1 MNMKRRLIWLSGLV
15 IIALIGVGLFLTG
28 GVTLSPMASSAQQPT
43 PVPTVTIR
51 PATQVA
57 QVSASG
63 NVDLAV
69 QQPVV
74 FQVSGTVDSVPVQV
88 GDNVKAG
95 DTLASLDTT
104 TLQEAVQQAQ
114 LTVQQDQAQLDDLVA
129 PPLQA
134 DVQAAQADLASAQAA
149 YQNLLAGQTPDQ
161 ITQLSAALVK
171 AQIALQQAQ
180 EAYNQVAW
188 RNDIGAS
195 TESANLQSATI
206 DYQSAK
212 AAYDQ
217 ATAPPTAADIAS
229 AKAAIVDAQDK
240 LDQLLAGP
248 NQASQRADEI
258 TVQQAQLNLA
268 TAQAN
273 LAQAVLRAPI
283 SGTVLAVN
291 VKVGQMVSSGTEAVT
306 LGDLSTLELTV
317 DVAEVDVLR
326 IAVGQPAQISI
337 DALPNTTFN
346 GTVERIAPSST
357 SVSGVVDY
365 VTTIRFTSSDLSQIR
380 PGMTAVASIVN
391 QQESSGWLVPQ
402 NAVRKDTNGSYVLLV
417 QNGQQTQVNVTT
429 GPTQGEFIVV
439 FSSELHAGDMVVGS
453 VTTPAVQPGATPAG
467 GPGGFGGFQNLRPG
481 AGGGGRPPG
490 D

>member
-1 MNMKRRLIWLSGLV
+1 MKRGLIWFSGL
-15 IIALIGVGLFLTG
+15 IIIVLIGVGLFLSGDVALGPAT
-28 GVTLSPMASSAQQPT
+28 SSAQQPT
-43 PVPTVTIR
+43 PVPTATIR

-57 QVSASG
+57 QVSAAG

-88 GDNVKAG
+88 GDNVKPG

-104 TLQEAVQQAQ
+104 VLQQAVQQAQ
-114 LTVQQDQAQLDDLVA
+114 LTVGQDQAQLDDLVA

-149 YQNLLAGQTPDQ
+149 YQNLLAGETQDQ
-161 ITQLSAALVK
+161 ITQLSATLIK

-180 EAYNQVAW
+180 QAYDQVAW
-188 RNDIGAS
+188 RNDVGAS
-195 TESANLQSATI
+195 TEAANLQSATI

-217 ATAPPTAADIAS
+217 AIAPPTAADIAS

-240 LDQLLAGP
+240 LDQLLASP
-248 NQASQRADEI
+248 NQASKRADELTI
-258 TVQQAQLNLA
+258 QQAQLNLA
-268 TAQAN
+268 AAQAN

-283 SGTVLAVN
+283 SGTVLAVD
-291 VKVGQMVSSGTEAVT
+291 VQVGQIVSSGTEAVT
-306 LGDLSTLELTV
+306 LGDLSTLELVV
-317 DVAEVDVLR
+317 DVAEVDVPR

-337 DALPNTTFN
+337 DALPGKTFK
-346 GTVERIAPSST
+346 GAVERIDPSST

-365 VTTIRFTSSDLSQIR
+365 LTTIRFTSSDLSQIR

-391 QQESSGWLVPQ
+391 TQESSGWLVPQ
-402 NAVRKDTNGSYVLLV
+402 NSVHKGTKGSYVLVV
-417 QNGQQTQVNVTT
+417 QNGKQTQVNVTT
-429 GPTQGEFIVV
+429 GPTDGEWIVV
-439 FSSELHAGDMVVGS
+439 FSPALHAGDVVVGS
-453 VTTPAVQPGATPAG
+453 VTTSSSQSGA
-467 GPGGFGGFQNLRPG
+467 GGFGGFRNLSPG
-481 AGGGGRPPG
+481 AGSGRGPG

>member
-1 MNMKRRLIWLSGLV
+1 MKRGLIWFSGL
-15 IIALIGVGLFLTG
+15 IIIVLIGVGLFLSGDVALGPT
-28 GVTLSPMASSAQQPT
+28 TSSAQQPT
-43 PVPTVTIR
+43 PVPTTTIR

-63 NVDLAV
+63 NVDLAI

-88 GDNVKAG
+88 GDNVKSG
-95 DTLASLDTT
+95 DTLASLDTAV
-104 TLQEAVQQAQ
+104 LQEAVQQAQ
-114 LTVQQDQAQLDDLVA
+114 LTVEQDQAQLDDLVA

-149 YQNLLAGQTPDQ
+149 YKNLLAGETQDQ
-161 ITQLSAALVK
+161 ITQLSATLIK

-188 RNDIGAS
+188 RNDVGAS
-195 TESANLQSATI
+195 TEAANLQSATI

-217 ATAPPTAADIAS
+217 AIAPPTAADIAS

-240 LDQLLAGP
+240 LDQLLTGP
-248 NQASQRADEI
+248 NQASQRADELTI
-258 TVQQAQLNLA
+258 QQAQLNLA
-268 TAQAN
+268 AAQAS

-283 SGTVLAVN
+283 SGTVLAVD
-291 VKVGQMVSSGTEAVT
+291 VQVGQMVSSGTEAVT
-306 LGDLSTLELTV
+306 LGDLSTLELVV
-317 DVAEVDVLR
+317 DVAEVDVPR

-337 DALPNTTFN
+337 DALPGKTFK
-346 GTVERIAPSST
+346 GAVERIDPSST

-365 VTTIRFTSSDLSQIR
+365 LTTIRFTSSDLSQIR

-391 QQESSGWLVPQ
+391 TQESSGWLVPQ
-402 NAVRKDTNGSYVLLV
+402 NSVHKGTKGSYVLVV
-417 QNGQQTQVNVTT
+417 QNGKQTQVNVTT
-429 GPTQGEFIVV
+429 GPTDGEWIVV
-439 FSSELHAGDMVVGS
+439 FSPELHAGDVVVGS
-453 VTTPAVQPGATPAG
+453 VTTPATQPGATPGA
-467 GPGGFGGFQNLRPG
+467 GGFGGFRNLSPG
-481 AGGGGRPPG
+481 AGGSGRPG

>member
-1 MNMKRRLIWLSGLV
+1 MKRTVIWFLGLV
-15 IIALIGVGLFLTG
+15 IIVLIGAGLFLTG
-28 GVTLSPMASSAQQPT
+28 TFTLGPTARAQQPT
-43 PVPTVTIR
+43 PVPTVTVR

-57 QVSASG
+57 QVSAAGS
-63 NVDLAV
+63 VDLAV

-88 GDNVKAG
+88 GDNVKPG
-95 DTLASLDTT
+95 DTLASLDITD
-104 TLQEAVQQAQ
+104 LQEAAQQAQ
-114 LTVQQDQAQLDDLVA
+114 LTVEQDQAQLDSLLA

-134 DVQAAQADLASAQAA
+134 DVQAAQAELASAQAA

-180 EAYNQVAW
+180 EAYNQVSW

-195 TESANLQSATI
+195 TEAANLQSATI

-212 AAYDQ
+212 AAYDE

-248 NQASQRADEI
+248 NQANQRADEI
-258 TVQQAQLNLA
+258 TVQQAQLNLQ
-268 TAQAN
+268 TAQAD
-273 LAQAVLRAPI
+273 LSQAALHAPI
-283 SGTVLAVN
+283 SGTVLAEN
-291 VKVGQMVSSGTEAVT
+291 VQVGQMVSAGTEAVT
-306 LGDLSTLELTV
+306 LGDLSTLELVV
-317 DVAEVDVLR
+317 DVAEVDVPR
-326 IAVGQPAQISI
+326 IAVGQRAQISI
-337 DALPNTTFN
+337 DALPGKTFD
-346 GTVERIAPSST
+346 GTVERIDPSST

-365 VTTIRFTSSDLSQIR
+365 PVTIGFTSSDLSQIR

-402 NAVRKDTNGSYVLLV
+402 DAVHKGTDGSYVLVV
-417 QNGQQTQVNVTT
+417 QNGQQAQVNVTT
-429 GPTQGEFIVV
+429 GPTDGEWIVV
-439 FSSELHAGDMVVGS
+439 FSPTLHAGSVVVGS
-453 VTTPAVQPGATPAG
+453 VTSPATQPGATPAG
-467 GPGGFGGFQNLRPG
+467 RDGFGGFRNLRPG

>member
-1 MNMKRRLIWLSGLV
+1 MKHRLIWFSGL
-15 IIALIGVGLFLTG
+15 IIIVLVGVGLFLVG
-28 GVTLSPMASSAQQPT
+28 DVTLGPTASSAQQPT
-43 PVPTVTIR
+43 PVPTITIR

-74 FQVSGTVDSVPVQV
+74 FQVSGTVDRVPVQV

-104 TLQEAVQQAQ
+104 ALQQAVQQAQ
-114 LTVQQDQAQLDDLVA
+114 LTVEQDQAQLDNLVA

-149 YQNLLAGQTPDQ
+149 YQNLLAGQTQDQ
-161 ITQLSAALVK
+161 ITQLSATLVK

-180 EAYNQVAW
+180 QAYDQVAW
-188 RNDIGAS
+188 RNDVAAS
-195 TESANLQSATI
+195 TEAANLQSATI

-217 ATAPPTAADIAS
+217 AIAPPTAADIAS

-248 NQASQRADEI
+248 NQASQRADEL
-258 TVQQAQLNLA
+258 TVQQAQLSLA
-268 TAQAN
+268 AAQAN

-283 SGTVLAVN
+283 SGTVLAVD
-291 VKVGQMVSSGTEAVT
+291 VQVGQMVSSGTEAVT
-306 LGDLSTLELTV
+306 LGDLSTLELVV
-317 DVAEVDVLR
+317 DVAEVDVPR

-346 GTVERIAPSST
+346 GTVERIDPSST

-365 VTTIRFTSSDLSQIR
+365 VTTIRFTSSDLSQVR

-391 QQESSGWLVPQ
+391 KQVSSGWLVPQ
-402 NAVRKDTNGSYVLLV
+402 NAVHKGTSGSYVLVV
-417 QNGQQTQVNVTT
+417 QSGKQTQVNVTT

-439 FSSELHAGDMVVGS
+439 FSPDLHAGDVVVGS
-453 VTTPAVQPGATPAG
+453 VTTPATQPGATPGAG
-467 GPGGFGGFQNLRPG
+467 GFNQFRNLRPG
-481 AGGGGRPPG
+481 AGGGGRPG

>member
-1 MNMKRRLIWLSGLV
+1 MKRGLIWFSGL
-15 IIALIGVGLFLTG
+15 IIIVLIGVGLFLSGDVALGPAT
-28 GVTLSPMASSAQQPT
+28 SSAQQPT
-43 PVPTVTIR
+43 PVPTATIR

-57 QVSASG
+57 QVSAAG

-88 GDNVKAG
+88 GDNVKPG
-95 DTLASLDTT
+95 DTLVSLDTT
-104 TLQEAVQQAQ
+104 VLQQAVQQAQ
-114 LTVQQDQAQLDDLVA
+114 LTVGQDQAQLDDLVA

-149 YQNLLAGQTPDQ
+149 YQNLLAGETQDQ
-161 ITQLSAALVK
+161 ITQLSATLIK

-180 EAYNQVAW
+180 QAYDQVAW
-188 RNDIGAS
+188 RNDVGAS
-195 TESANLQSATI
+195 TEAANLQSATI

-217 ATAPPTAADIAS
+217 AIAPPTAADIAS

-240 LDQLLAGP
+240 LDQLLASP
-248 NQASQRADEI
+248 NQASKRADELTI
-258 TVQQAQLNLA
+258 QQAQLNLA
-268 TAQAN
+268 AAQAN

-283 SGTVLAVN
+283 SGTVLAVD
-291 VKVGQMVSSGTEAVT
+291 VQVGQIVSSGTEAVT
-306 LGDLSTLELTV
+306 LGDLSTLELVV
-317 DVAEVDVLR
+317 DVAEVDVPR

-337 DALPNTTFN
+337 DALPGKTFK
-346 GTVERIAPSST
+346 GAVERIDPSST

-365 VTTIRFTSSDLSQIR
+365 LTTIRFTSSDLSQIR

-391 QQESSGWLVPQ
+391 TQESSGWLVPQ
-402 NAVRKDTNGSYVLLV
+402 NSVHKGTKGSYVLVV
-417 QNGQQTQVNVTT
+417 QNGKQTQVNVTT
-429 GPTQGEFIVV
+429 GPTDGEWIVV
-439 FSSELHAGDMVVGS
+439 FSPALHAGDVVVGS
-453 VTTPAVQPGATPAG
+453 VTTSSSQSGA
-467 GPGGFGGFQNLRPG
+467 GGFGGFRNLSPG
-481 AGGGGRPPG
+481 AGSGRGPG

>member
-1 MNMKRRLIWLSGLV
+1 MKHRLIWLSGL
-15 IIALIGVGLFLTG
+15 IIVVLIGVGLFLSG
-28 GVTLSPMASSAQQPT
+28 GVVLAPTSSAQQPT
-43 PVPTVTIR
+43 PVPTITIR

-88 GDNVKAG
+88 GDTVKAG
-95 DTLASLDTT
+95 DTLAKLDTSV
-104 TLQEAVQQAQ
+104 LEQAVAQAQ
-114 LTVQQDQAQLDDLVA
+114 LTVEQDQAQLDNLVA

-161 ITQLSAALVK
+161 ITQLSATLVK

-180 EAYNQVAW
+180 QAYDQVAW

-195 TESANLQSATI
+195 TEAANLQSATI
-206 DYQSAK
+206 DFQSAK

-240 LDQLLAGP
+240 LDTLLAGP
-248 NQASQRADEI
+248 NQASQRADEL

-268 TAQAN
+268 SAQAN

-283 SGTVLAVN
+283 SGTVLSVD
-291 VKVGQMVSSGTEAVT
+291 VQVGQMVSSGTEAVT
-306 LGDLSTLELTV
+306 LGDLSTLQVVV
-317 DVAEVDVLR
+317 DVAEVDVPR
-326 IAVGQPAQISI
+326 IAVGQPAQISV
-337 DALPNTTFN
+337 DALPNTTFK
-346 GTVERIAPSST
+346 GAVERIDPSST

-365 VTTIRFTSSDLSQIR
+365 LTTIRFTSSDLSQIR
-380 PGMTAVASIVN
+380 PGMTAVATIVN
-391 QQESSGWLVPQ
+391 KEVSSGWLVPQ
-402 NAVRKDTNGSYVLLV
+402 DAVHKGSQGNDYVVVV
-417 QNGQQTQVNVTT
+417 QSGKQTQVIVTT

-439 FSSELHAGDMVVGS
+439 FSPELHTGEVVVGS
-453 VTTPAVQPGATPAG
+453 ATAPSTTSGT
-467 GPGGFGGFQNLRPG
+467 GGFGGFRNLSPG
-481 AGGGGRPPG
+481 AGAGGPPR

>member
-1 MNMKRRLIWLSGLV
+1 MKRGLIWFSGL
-15 IIALIGVGLFLTG
+15 IIIVLVGVGLFLSG
-28 GVTLSPMASSAQQPT
+28 GVALAPTSSAQQPT
-43 PVPTVTIR
+43 PVPTITIR

-74 FQVSGTVDSVPVQV
+74 FQVSGTIDSVPVQV
-88 GDNVKAG
+88 GDQVKAG
-95 DTLASLDTT
+95 DKLASLDTAV
-104 TLQEAVQQAQ
+104 LQQAVAQAQ
-114 LTVQQDQAQLDDLVA
+114 LTVEQDQAQLDNLVA

-161 ITQLSAALVK
+161 ITQLSATLVK

-180 EAYNQVAW
+180 QAYDQVAW
-188 RNDIGAS
+188 RNDVGAS
-195 TESANLQSATI
+195 AEAANLQSATI

-248 NQASQRADEI
+248 NQASQRADEL
-258 TVQQAQLNLA
+258 TVQQAQLNLVS
-268 TAQAN
+268 AQAN

-283 SGTVLAVN
+283 SGTVLSVD
-291 VKVGQMVSSGTEAVT
+291 VQVGQMVSSGTQAVT
-306 LGDLSTLELTV
+306 LGDLSTLQLTV
-317 DVAEVDVLR
+317 DVAEVDVPR

-337 DALPNTTFN
+337 DALPNTTFD
-346 GTVERIAPSST
+346 GVVERIDPSST

-380 PGMTAVASIVN
+380 PGMTAVATIQNKQV
-391 QQESSGWLVPQ
+391 SSGWLVPQ
-402 NAVRKDTNGSYVLLV
+402 NAVHTGKNGSYVLVV
-417 QNGQQTQVNVTT
+417 QNGKQTQVSVTT

-439 FSSELHAGDMVVGS
+439 FSPDLHAGEVVVGS
-453 VTTPAVQPGATPAG
+453 ATTPAIQTGATPGAS
-467 GPGGFGGFQNLRPG
+467 GGFNGFRNLRPG
-481 AGGGGRPPG
+481 AGGSGRPG

>member
-1 MNMKRRLIWLSGLV
+1 MKHRLIWLSGL
-15 IIALIGVGLFLTG
+15 IIVVLIGVGLFLSG
-28 GVTLSPMASSAQQPT
+28 GVVLAPTSSAQQPT
-43 PVPTVTIR
+43 PVPTITIR

-88 GDNVKAG
+88 GDTVKAG
-95 DTLASLDTT
+95 DTLAKLDTSV
-104 TLQEAVQQAQ
+104 LEQAVAQAQ
-114 LTVQQDQAQLDDLVA
+114 LTVEQDQAQLDNLVA

-161 ITQLSAALVK
+161 ITQLSATLVK

-180 EAYNQVAW
+180 QAYDQVAW

-195 TESANLQSATI
+195 TEAANLQSATI
-206 DYQSAK
+206 DFQSAK

-240 LDQLLAGP
+240 LDTLLAGP
-248 NQASQRADEI
+248 NQASQRADEL

-268 TAQAN
+268 SAQAN

-283 SGTVLAVN
+283 SGTVLSVD
-291 VKVGQMVSSGTEAVT
+291 VQVGQMVSSGTEAVT
-306 LGDLSTLELTV
+306 LGDLSTLQVVV
-317 DVAEVDVLR
+317 DVAEVDVPR
-326 IAVGQPAQISI
+326 IAVGQPAQISV
-337 DALPNTTFN
+337 DALPNTTFK
-346 GTVERIAPSST
+346 GAVERIDPSST

-365 VTTIRFTSSDLSQIR
+365 LTTIRFTSSDLSQIR
-380 PGMTAVASIVN
+380 PGMTAVATIVN
-391 QQESSGWLVPQ
+391 KEVSSGWLVPQ
-402 NAVRKDTNGSYVLLV
+402 DAVHKGSQGNDYVVVV
-417 QNGQQTQVNVTT
+417 QSGKQTQVIVTT

-439 FSSELHAGDMVVGS
+439 FSPELHTGEVVVGS
-453 VTTPAVQPGATPAG
+453 VTAPSTTSGT
-467 GPGGFGGFQNLRPG
+467 GGFGGFRNLSPG
-481 AGGGGRPPG
+481 AGAGGPPR

>member
-1 MNMKRRLIWLSGLV
+1 MKRRLIWLSGL
-15 IIALIGVGLFLTG
+15 IIIVLVGVGLFLVG
-28 GVTLSPMASSAQQPT
+28 GLTLSPTTSSAQQPT
-43 PVPTVTIR
+43 PVPTVRVR

-57 QVSASG
+57 QVSAAG

-74 FQVSGTVDSVPVQV
+74 FQVSGTIDSVPVQV
-88 GDNVKAG
+88 GDQVKAG
-95 DTLASLDTT
+95 DTLASLDTS

-114 LTVQQDQAQLDDLVA
+114 LTVQQDQAQLDNLVA
-129 PPLQA
+129 APLQA

-161 ITQLSAALVK
+161 ITQLSATLVK

-180 EAYNQVAW
+180 QAYDQVAW

-195 TESANLQSATI
+195 TEAANLQSATI

-240 LDQLLAGP
+240 LDTLLAGP
-248 NQASQRADEI
+248 NQASQQADEL
-258 TVQQAQLNLA
+258 TVQQAQLSLA
-268 TAQAN
+268 AAQAN

-283 SGTVLAVN
+283 SGTVLAVD
-291 VKVGQMVSSGTEAVT
+291 VQVGQMVSSGTEAVT
-306 LGDLSTLELTV
+306 LGDMSTLELTV
-317 DVAEVDVLR
+317 DVAEVDVPR
-326 IAVGQPAQISI
+326 ISVGQPAQISI

-346 GTVERIAPSST
+346 GSVERIDPSST

-365 VTTIRFTSSDLSQIR
+365 VTTIRFTSPDLSQIR

-391 QQESSGWLVPQ
+391 KQVSSGWLVPQ
-402 NAVRKDTNGSYVLLV
+402 NGVQTGKNGSDYVVVV

-439 FSSELHAGDMVVGS
+439 FSPELHAGDVVVGS
-453 VTTPAVQPGATPAG
+453 VTTPAIQPGATPGAG
-467 GPGGFGGFQNLRPG
+467 GPGGFGGFRNLRPG
-481 AGGGGRPPG
+481 AGGGGRPG